1 MTFAAAIARANV
13 AIFRHVADCT
23 ATVDNVLVS
32 GAFRNGYLGALGGV
46 VGTAEPS
53 FAFNSVDFNRAKQGS
68 ALRIVDGPHAGHRYT
83 VTSVEPDGYGVTLLR
98 LQRVTAAA

>member
-1 MTFAAAIARANV
+1 MTFAAAIARANA

-53 FAFNSVDFNRAKQGS
+53 FEFNGVDFTRAKQGS
-68 ALRIVDGPHAGHRYT
+68 SLRIVDGPHAGNRYT
-83 VTSVEPDGYGVTLLR
+83 VTAVEPDGAGVITLR